1 MSLEFEQLTTAVAEM
16 AQEVGHRRGRQDE
29 ELKKALELLREYAQE
44 WELINTRLERAVAR
58 ADEKFYR
65 SARPLH
71 HELPLDRG
79 IAPQAPPER
88 ATIIATDGSQIVPDR
103 HAPFLY
109 YLINVGTITYYHG
122 SGHSPDVASFPKL
135 AYPRSSDAEA
145 DDAFNVSSNLVS
157 MRRDQA
163 EIEAL
168 LAKVAEAMGEPGP
181 ILGILDQRLLYWPI
195 GNIPG
200 GQGDRVVTAWQEA
213 MSKINALGGW
223 LAGFIDRPGK
233 RSVLTMLHTLDLE
246 NSGREVSDLYGGGS
260 GLFAGLTDT
269 HLFDHVL
276 DPGERSVIFV
286 DISQHN
292 NSFAGRD
299 RDNEVCFFYL
309 KTGAGE
315 GQLARVDIPMW
326 VARDKEALNQV
337 HALLIDQCR
346 IIGGYP
352 YVITRADEI
361 AVVGR
366 RDQEELE
373 NRIALRLAE
382 QNIHTS
388 ATAKQQSKE
397 YARGGKTRYEGW

>member
-16 AQEVGHRRGRQDE
+16 AQEVGRRRGRQDV
-29 ELKKALELLREYAQE
+29 ELKKGLELLHEYAQE

-65 SARPLH
+65 AARPLH

-79 IAPQAPPER
+79 IAPQAPPQR

-109 YLINVGTITYYHG
+109 YLINVGAITYYHG
-122 SGHSPDVASFPKL
+122 SGRSPEVATFPKL
-135 AYPRSSDAEA
+135 AYPRSSDADV

-157 MRRDQA
+157 MRRDLA
-163 EIEAL
+163 EITTLAEKMEEAT
-168 LAKVAEAMGEPGP
+168 EEPGP
-181 ILGILDQRLLYWPI
+181 TLGIVDQRLLYWPI
-195 GNIPG
+195 GEG
-200 GQGDRVVTAWQEA
+200 SRLESDRIALQWQTK
-213 MSKINALGGW
+213 MSDIRDKGGW
-223 LAGFIDRPGK
+223 LTGFIDRPGK

-246 NSGREVSDLYGGGS
+246 NSGREVSDLYRGDS

-299 RDNEVCFFYL
+299 PNNEVCFFYL

-346 IIGGYP
+346 IIGAYP

-373 NRIALRLAE
+373 NRIALQLAG
-382 QNIHTS
+382 QDIHPA
-388 ATAKQQSKE
+388 ATGKQLAKDL
-397 YARGGKTRYEGW
+397 ARGGKTRYEG